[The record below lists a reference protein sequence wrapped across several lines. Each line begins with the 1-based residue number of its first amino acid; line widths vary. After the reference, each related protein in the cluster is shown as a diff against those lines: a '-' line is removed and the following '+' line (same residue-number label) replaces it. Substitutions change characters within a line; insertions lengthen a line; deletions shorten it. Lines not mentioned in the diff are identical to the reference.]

1 MSGFADS
8 PGCAGSGAPR
18 GHDGAPRLARSRY
31 AARVLRPY
39 ALSGRSPRGDR
50 GVALAGDPD
59 FVALIRQDPGYPHE
73 YALELVADISA
84 RLRSA
89 CSHFADDDYAA
100 LVLDVART
108 RVRFHRLDHQ
118 SGSLAGPQRLS
129 G

>member
-1 MSGFADS
+1 MQPESSVLTPF
-8 PGCAGSGAPR
+8 P
-18 GHDGAPRLARSRY
+18 
-31 AARVLRPY
+31 AARVE
-39 ALSGRSPRGDR
+39 AIAAS
-50 GVALAGDPD
+50 LAGDPD
-59 FVALIRQDPGYPHE
+59 FVALLRLDPAYPHE
-73 YALELVADISA
+73 HALELVADISA
-84 RLRSA
+84 RLRRA